1 MSDSAASASSSQVQ
15 PIMEALSLQDD
26 TILTAADLASDDEQA
41 QEYDG
46 NLPDFSDSEEA
57 TPPAATPTTP
67 AVTARP
73 PATKPKGPP
82 GRKKAPSAGS
92 SLKKKLTS
100 AIPGKDKKK
109 ATTKENG
116 QVVPTAP
123 GGVKLTNEQL
133 DAVMAQLVSQQPEL
147 EGKLTRQDVQE
158 FIHTTGI
165 NKKVLQGKQGLMGKN
180 EKDMA

>member
-15 PIMEALSLQDD
+15 PIMETLSLQDD

-57 TPPAATPTTP
+57 TPTDTPTTP
-67 AVTARP
+67 AATARP
-73 PATKPKGPP
+73 PSTKPKGPP

-109 ATTKENG
+109 KAASEDG
-116 QVVPTAP
+116 QVVPAAP